1 MFGNTVKIRKCVDKY
16 GQHIILGDRKVKLEA
31 VLILYYLMPITTRT
45 LAKGV
50 PPRLHEPKPKGKPR
64 TQNTTASK
72 ANAKE
77 PGSRKRSTRDDDSDN
92 EDDDVSASDDSASR
106 AKKKKNGKRRRTE
119 PEVESEVEIV
129 DEDVEPPEKDVE
141 DVEGVEHGVGGQ
153 EPPNEQDVST
163 SHISWTLGTHHTL
176 G

>member
-1 MFGNTVKIRKCVDKY
+1 MFDNMVKIRKCVDKY
-16 GQHIILGDRKVKLEA
+16 SQHIILGYIKLKLEA
-31 VLILYYLMPITTRT
+31 VLILYYPMPITTRT
-45 LAKGV
+45 LTKGV
-50 PPRLHEPKPKGKPR
+50 PPRLHEPKPKGKPH

-77 PGSRKRSTRDDDSDN
+77 PGTHKRSTRDDNSDN
-92 EDDDVSASDDSASR
+92 EDNYVP
-106 AKKKKNGKRRRTE
+106 AKKKKNGKRRHTE

-141 DVEGVEHGVGGQ
+141 DIEGVEHSVGGK